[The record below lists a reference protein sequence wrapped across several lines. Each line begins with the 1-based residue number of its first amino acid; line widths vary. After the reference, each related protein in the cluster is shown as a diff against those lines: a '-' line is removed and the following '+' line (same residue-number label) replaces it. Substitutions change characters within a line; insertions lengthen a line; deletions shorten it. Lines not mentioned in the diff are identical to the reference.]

1 MHKRSTFWA
10 GTGIASTLLMLLS
23 LFAFSQG
30 KTISGKVT
38 DVNDKSPVPG
48 VSVQVKNTSTGTIT
62 KADGSFS
69 LQAPENSILIFSFI
83 GYQSQEIPAGAGAPL
98 NVKLVTASKSLQDV
112 VVVGYG
118 TQKRNEVTT
127 SVATVKAENFNQ
139 GGSRSPMD
147 LIQGKVAGLSVTRT
161 QGNNPNSGASI
172 QIRGISSVS
181 GDMNPLIVIDGI
193 PGGNLDLLQQDD
205 IATFDVLKDGSAA
218 AIYGTRG
225 NNGVIL
231 ITTKKGKAGD
241 PQYTYSS
248 YLQREA
254 IAKRPSVLNASEY
267 LKVAGASNNQ
277 GADIDMYD
285 LLLDKNNLSH
295 YHNFAASGGTVNSNY
310 RASLYYNDANGIA
323 LQNGRTQYGGRV
335 NVNQTGLQ
343 GMLTMQ
349 FNLAGN
355 FNKANLNGGNS
366 GGGDNKAGNAGAD
379 FEQAIQRNPTAP
391 IYGPDGKY
399 IETNGFNNYNP
410 LARLQQEL
418 YDRDQKTYSGDAR
431 ITLEPIRDLKF
442 SAFGAIVRDEYTDRQ
457 YKSKASRSSIQ
468 NYQGGGYA
476 YKANS
481 AALDKT
487 FEATADYTKT
497 INSDHTFNVLGGYSY
512 QYSTLEKYSMDNN
525 GFLTDAFQDWNIG
538 AGNALND
545 PKLPRPS
552 QSSNKIDN
560 TLIAFF
566 GRINYNYKQ
575 KYMLQA
581 ILRHE
586 GSSRFGANNKWG
598 NFPAVSAGWV
608 ISKESFMQDLTVINN
623 LKLRAGYGI
632 TGNQGIP
639 SYQSII
645 TLSTGNPYLQ
655 YGKWI
660 QTYGPNKNP
669 NPDLKWEKKKEFN
682 IGVDF
687 ALLQNR
693 LGGSVDVYSRRTKDL
708 LFNYRAQ
715 LPSNIL
721 DNIFTNVGEISNNGV
736 EMVINAV
743 PVKTKDFT
751 WNSDLTFNSQKN
763 KMVSFSNQ
771 IYKATEQYYG
781 DLPSPGNLG
790 SAIRVVEGGPLGSF
804 FGYRYAGLT
813 DDGKWQF
820 YKKDGSIGGTSDMNP
835 DDKAVIGNGIPK
847 YMASWNNTFRYKN
860 FDLSIF
866 FRGKFGFDILNLQ
879 DMYFG
884 NKKWSPN
891 NMLSSATGKN
901 AKLNDDP
908 QFSDY
913 YLEKG
918 DFVKLDNIT
927 LGYNFQLKT
936 KYIRNLRVYA
946 SGRNIATITKYS
958 GLDPELQD
966 TALDSGIDG
975 RGFYPRTR
983 SYTIGLN
990 LGF

>member
-10 GTGIASTLLMLLS
+10 QVSIASTFLLLIS

-38 DVNDKSPVPG
+38 DANDHTPIPG
-48 VSVQVKNTSTGTIT
+48 VSVQIKNTSTGTIT
-62 KADGSFS
+62 KSDGSFS
-69 LQAPENSILIFSFI
+69 LQAPANATLVFSFI
-83 GYQSQEIPAGAGAPL
+83 GYQQQEVPIGNGTPLDVKMTAG
-98 NVKLVTASKSLQDV
+98 VKSLQDI

-172 QIRGISSVS
+172 QIRGISSLS
-181 GDMNPLIVIDGI
+181 GDKNPLIVIDGI

-231 ITTKKGKAGD
+231 ITTKKGKAGE
-241 PQYTYSS
+241 PQYTYST

-254 IAKRPSVLNASEY
+254 VAKRPSILSAAEY
-267 LKVAGASNNQ
+267 AKIP
-277 GADIDMYD
+277 GADNKGGDVDMYD
-285 LLLDKNNLSH
+285 MLLDKDNLSH

-323 LQNGRTQYGGRV
+323 KQNGRKQYGGRV

-343 GMLTMQ
+343 GLLTMQ
-349 FNLAGN
+349 FNLAAN

-379 FEQAIQRNPTAP
+379 FEQAVQRNPTAP
-391 IYGPDGKY
+391 IYGPDGKF
-399 IETNGFNNYNP
+399 IETNGYNNYNP

-431 ITLEPIRDLKF
+431 ITLEPIRDLKL
-442 SAFGAIVRDEYTDRQ
+442 SAFGAIVRDEYNDRQ
-457 YKSKASRSSIQ
+457 YKLKSSRSSVQ
-468 NYQGGGYA
+468 DYKGGGYA

-481 AALDKT
+481 AAMDKT
-487 FEATADYTKT
+487 FEATADYTRT
-497 INSDHTFNVLGGYSY
+497 VHSDHTINVLGGYSY

-525 GFLTDAFQDWNIG
+525 GFLTDAFQDWNIS

-545 PKLPRPS
+545 QTLPRPK

-586 GSSRFGANNKWG
+586 GSSRFGANYKWG
-598 NFPAVSAGWV
+598 NFPAVSGGWV
-608 ISKESFMQDLTVINN
+608 ISKEAFMQDITVINN
-623 LKLRAGYGI
+623 LKLRAGYGV

-645 TLSTGNPYLQ
+645 TLGTGGPYIQ
-655 YGKWI
+655 YGQWI

-669 NPDLKWEKKKEFN
+669 NPDLRWEKKKEFN
-682 IGVDF
+682 IGLDF
-687 ALLQNR
+687 SLLKNR
-693 LGGSVDVYSRRTKDL
+693 LGGSIDVYSRKTEDL
-708 LFNYRAQ
+708 LFNYTAQ

-721 DNIFTNVGEISNNGV
+721 DNIFTNVGAISNNGV
-736 EMVINAV
+736 EVVINAV
-743 PVKTKDFT
+743 PVQGKDFT
-751 WNSDLTFNSQKN
+751 WRSDLTFNSQRN

-771 IYKATEQYYG
+771 IFKTTEQYYG

-790 SAIRVVEGGPLGSF
+790 SAIRVVEGGPLGTF
-804 FGYRYAGLT
+804 YGYRYAGLT
-813 DDGKWQF
+813 EDGKWQF
-820 YKKDGSIGGTSDMNP
+820 YKKDGSIGTIETMNP
-835 DDKAVIGNGIPK
+835 DDKTVIGNGIPK
-847 YMASWNNTFRYKN
+847 YMASWNNSFRYKN

-884 NKKWSPN
+884 NKKWTPN
-891 NMLSSATGKN
+891 NMLTSAIGKN
-901 AKLNDDP
+901 AKLNADP

-918 DFVKLDNIT
+918 NFVKLDNIT
-927 LGYNFQLKT
+927 LGYNFRLHT

-946 SGRNIATITKYS
+946 SGRNIATFTKYT

>member
-1 MHKRSTFWA
+1 MYMRKRSTFWA
-10 GTGIASTLLMLLS
+10 RACFAGTALMLLS
-23 LFAFSQG
+23 LLAFSQG
-30 KTISGKVT
+30 KTVSGKVT
-38 DVNDKSPVPG
+38 DANDQSAIPG

-62 KADGSFS
+62 KPDGTFT
-69 LQAPENSILIFSFI
+69 LQAPDNAVLIFTNV
-83 GYQSQEIPAGAGAPL
+83 GYEQQEVPVGAGPL
-98 NVKLVTASKSLQDV
+98 NIKMAASIKSLQDI

-172 QIRGISSVS
+172 QIRGISSIS
-181 GDMNPLIVIDGI
+181 GDMKPLIVIDGI

-241 PQYTYSS
+241 PQYTYST

-254 IAKRPSVLNASEY
+254 VAKRPSLLSAAEY
-267 LKVAGASNNQ
+267 LKIPKATDEGSDV
-277 GADIDMYD
+277 DMYD
-285 LLLDKNNLSH
+285 MLLDKNNLSH
-295 YHNFAASGGTVNSNY
+295 YHNFSASGGTASSNY
-310 RASLYYNDANGIA
+310 RASLYYSDANGVA
-323 LQNGRTQYGGRV
+323 KENGRQQYGGRV

-355 FNKANLNGGNS
+355 FSKANLNGGNS
-366 GGGDNKAGNAGAD
+366 GDDKFGNAGAD
-379 FEQAIQRNPTAP
+379 FEQAVQRNPTAP
-391 IYGPDGKY
+391 VFGADGKY
-399 IETNGFNNYNP
+399 LETNGFNNYNP
-410 LARLQQEL
+410 LARLNQEL

-442 SAFGAIVRDEYTDRQ
+442 SAFGAIVRDEWNDRV
-457 YKSKASRSSIQ
+457 YRSKESFSSIRD
-468 NYQGGGYA
+468 YQGGGYA
-476 YKANS
+476 YKGNH
-481 AALDKT
+481 AAMDKT
-487 FEATADYTKT
+487 FEATGDYTKV
-497 INSDHTFNVLGGYSY
+497 INTDHTFNVLAGYSY
-512 QYSTLEKYSMDNN
+512 QYSTLETYDMDNN
-525 GFLTDAFQDWNIG
+525 GFLTDAFKDWNIN

-545 PKLPRPS
+545 PNLPRPTENS
-552 QSSNKIDN
+552 HKEDN

-566 GRINYNYKQ
+566 GRINYNYRQ

-608 ISKESFMQDLTVINN
+608 ISKEPFMQDILPINN
-623 LKLRAGYGI
+623 LKLRAGYGV

-639 SYQSII
+639 SYQSLI
-645 TLSTGNPYLQ
+645 TLGTGGAYLQ

-669 NPDLKWEKKKEFN
+669 NPDLKWETKKEFN
-682 IGVDF
+682 IGLDF
-687 ALLQNR
+687 SLLKNR
-693 LGGSVDVYSRRTKDL
+693 IGGSVDVYSRRTEDL
-708 LFNYRAQ
+708 LFNYSAQ
-715 LPSNIL
+715 LPSNVL
-721 DNIFTNVGEISNNGV
+721 DNIFTNVGTISNNGV
-736 EMVINAV
+736 EVVINTV
-743 PVKTKDFT
+743 PLKTKDFS
-751 WNSDLTFNSQKN
+751 WNSDLAFSSQRN

-781 DLPSPGNLG
+781 DLPSPGALG
-790 SAIRVVEGGPLGSF
+790 SAIRVVEGGPLGTF
-804 FGYRYAGLT
+804 YGHRFAGFT
-813 DDGKWQF
+813 DDGKWLF
-820 YKKDGSIGGTSDMNP
+820 YKKDGSTATADEVND
-835 DDKAVIGNGIPK
+835 DDKTVLGNGIPK
-847 YMASWNNTFRYKN
+847 FMASWGNTFRYKN
-860 FDLSIF
+860 FDLTVF
-866 FRGKFGFDILNLQ
+866 FRGKFGFKILNLQ
-879 DMYFG
+879 DLYFG
-884 NKKWSPN
+884 NKSWAPN
-891 NMLSSATGKN
+891 NMLTSAIGKN
-901 AKLNDDP
+901 ARLNDDP
-908 QFSDY
+908 HYSDY

-918 DFVKLDNIT
+918 DFVKLDNVT
-927 LGYNFQLKT
+927 LGYNFNLHT
-936 KYIRNLRVYA
+936 KYIRNLRIYA
-946 SGRNIATITKYS
+946 SGRNLATITSYS

-983 SYTIGLN
+983 SYTVGLN
-990 LGF
+990 VGF

>member
-1 MHKRSTFWA
+1 MYMHKRSTFWA
-10 GTGIASTLLMLLS
+10 RTCFAGTVLMLLS

-30 KTISGKVT
+30 RTVSGKVT
-38 DVNDKSPVPG
+38 DANDQTGIPG

-62 KADGSFS
+62 KPDGTFT
-69 LQAPENSILIFSFI
+69 LQAPENAVLIFSYV
-83 GYQSQEIPAGAGAPL
+83 GYEQQEVPAGTGPL
-98 NVKLVTASKSLQDV
+98 NIKLSASIKSLQDV

-172 QIRGISSVS
+172 QIRGISSIS
-181 GDMNPLIVIDGI
+181 GDMKPLIVIDGI

-205 IATFDVLKDGSAA
+205 IATFDVLKDGAAA

-241 PQYTYSS
+241 PQYTYST

-254 IAKRPSVLNASEY
+254 VAKRPSVLSADEY
-267 LKVAGASNNQ
+267 VKLAGASNDK
-277 GADIDMYD
+277 GANTDWYD
-285 LLLDKNNLSH
+285 LMLDKDNLSH
-295 YHNFAASGGTVNSNY
+295 YHNFSASGGTANSNY

-323 LQNGRTQYGGRV
+323 IENGRKQYGGRV

-366 GGGDNKAGNAGAD
+366 GDEKFGVAGAD
-379 FEQAIQRNPTAP
+379 FEQAVQRNPTLPVYDAN
-391 IYGPDGKY
+391 GKFV
-399 IETNGFNNYNP
+399 ETDAFNDYNP
-410 LARLQQEL
+410 LARLKQEM
-418 YDRDQKTYSGDAR
+418 YVRDQKTYSGDAR
-431 ITLEPIRDLKF
+431 FTLEPIRDLKF
-442 SAFGAIVRDEYTDRQ
+442 SAFGAVVRDEWNDRM
-457 YKSKASRSSIQ
+457 YRMKESKNSVK

-476 YKANS
+476 YKGNS

-487 FEATADYTKT
+487 FEATAEYTKT
-497 INSDHTFNVLGGYSY
+497 IHSDHTINALAGYSY
-512 QYSTLEKYSMDNN
+512 QYSTLETYDMDNN
-525 GFLTDAFQDWNIG
+525 GFLTDAFEDWNIS

-545 PKLPRPS
+545 PKLPRPALNS
-552 QSSNKIDN
+552 HKEDN

-575 KYMLQA
+575 KYMLQG

-608 ISKESFMQDLTVINN
+608 ISKEPFMQDITVINN
-623 LKLRAGYGI
+623 LKLRAGYGV

-639 SYQSII
+639 SYQSLI
-645 TLSTGNPYLQ
+645 TLGTGGTYLQ

-660 QTYGPNKNP
+660 QTYGPDKNP
-669 NPDLKWEKKKEFN
+669 NPDLKWEMKKEFN
-682 IGVDF
+682 AGVDF
-687 ALLQNR
+687 SVLQNR
-693 LGGSVDVYSRRTKDL
+693 ISGSVDVYSRKTQDL
-708 LFNYRAQ
+708 LFNYTAQ
-715 LPSNIL
+715 LPSNVL
-721 DNIFTNVGEISNNGV
+721 DNIFTNVGSISNNGV
-736 EMVINAV
+736 EVVINAV
-743 PVKTKDFT
+743 PLKTKNFS
-751 WNSDLTFNSQKN
+751 WNSNLAFSSQHN
-763 KMVSFSNQ
+763 KLVSFSNS

-781 DLPSPGNLG
+781 SLPSPGNLG
-790 SAIRVVEGGPLGSF
+790 SAIRVVEGGPLGTF
-804 FGYRYAGLT
+804 YGHRFAGFT
-813 DDGKWQF
+813 DDGKWLF
-820 YKKDGSIGGTSDMNP
+820 YKKDGTKVTARDIND
-835 DDKAVIGNGIPK
+835 DDKTTLGNGIPK
-847 YMASWNNTFRYKN
+847 YMASWGNTFRYKN
-860 FDLSIF
+860 FDLSVF
-866 FRGKFGFDILNLQ
+866 FRGKFGFKILNLQ
-879 DMYFG
+879 DLYFG
-884 NKKWSPN
+884 NKKWVPN
-891 NMLSSATGKN
+891 NMLTSAIGKN
-901 AKLNDDP
+901 NQLNDDP
-908 QFSDY
+908 HFSDY

-927 LGYNFQLKT
+927 LGYNFKLQT

-946 SGRNIATITKYS
+946 SGRNIATITKYT